1 MRNKRVVGILAVG
14 ALAVPA
20 IGLADWGEDLA
31 KKAIGRAVRAGLQ
44 EALEDQAE
52 DFARAAAAQGAVV
65 LTESAR
71 REMYEREQ
79 VAAAVSNGVEVAM
92 KAADVADTLDD
103 VADVA
108 KTLKKVNDIRKV
120 FR

>member
-1 MRNKRVVGILAVG
+1 MRRKRVVGILTAA

-20 IGLADWGEDLA
+20 VGIADWGADIA
-31 KKAIGRAVRAGLQ
+31 KRAIGRAARAGIQ
-44 EALEDQAE
+44 EALEDEAE

-65 LTESAR
+65 LAESAR
-71 REMYEREQ
+71 REMYEREE
-79 VAAAVSNGVEVAM
+79 VAQTVSNGVEVAM

-108 KTLKKVNDIRKV
+108 KTVKKINDIRKV

>member
-1 MRNKRVVGILAVG
+1 MRSKRVVGILTAA

-20 IGLADWGEDLA
+20 IGLPDWGADLA
-31 KKAIGRAVRAGLQ
+31 KKAIGRAARAGIQ
-44 EALEDQAE
+44 EALEDEAE

-65 LTESAR
+65 LAESAR
-71 REMYEREQ
+71 REMYEREH
-79 VAAAVSNGVEVAM
+79 VAATVSNGVEVAM
-92 KAADVADTLDD
+92 KAADVAETLDD